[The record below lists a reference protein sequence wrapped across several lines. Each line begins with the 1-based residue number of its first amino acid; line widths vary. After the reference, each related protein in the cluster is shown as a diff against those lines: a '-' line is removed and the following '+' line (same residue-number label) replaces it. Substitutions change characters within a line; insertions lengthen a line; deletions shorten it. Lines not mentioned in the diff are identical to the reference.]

1 MVPKAIAGLIL
12 GIFLAATG
20 GAMAQDASTRVL
32 VPDAP
37 GGSALVSGCYQADR
51 ILYGANRLTFCL
63 ERRGSYSVR
72 GQGGVRCEG
81 RLDWRASGRDVTID
95 LRRQSCSG
103 GMAWAAAT
111 ITCRPRGLIDL
122 IISEIFKNQ
131 TQNNGRVMVPDN
143 PQVGS
148 LRCTYR
154 PTVPGAP
161 NTSFVARRI

>member
-1 MVPKAIAGLIL
+1 MAWSRIVGLAVGL
-12 GIFLAATG
+12 FLSLAG
-20 GAMAQDASTRVL
+20 GALAQDASTMVL

-37 GGSALVSGCYQADR
+37 GGGALVAGCYQADR
-51 ILYGANRLTFCL
+51 ALYGANRFSFCL

-72 GQGGVRCEG
+72 AQGARCEG
-81 RLDWRASGRDVTID
+81 RLGWRVSGRDVTID

-122 IISEIFKNQ
+122 ILSEIFKGQ
-131 TQNNGRVMVPDN
+131 GQGSERVLVPDR

-161 NTSFVARRI
+161 NMTFVARRY

>member
-1 MVPKAIAGLIL
+1 MALRKIFGLAL
-12 GIFLAATG
+12 GIFLSLAA
-20 GAMAQDASTRVL
+20 GASAQDASTMVL

-37 GGSALVSGCYQADR
+37 GGSAVVSGCYQADR
-51 ILYGANRLTFCL
+51 ALYGASRFSFCL

-72 GQGGVRCEG
+72 AQGVRCEG
-81 RLDWRASGRDVTID
+81 RLDWRASGRDVTME

-122 IISEIFKNQ
+122 ILSEIFKGQ
-131 TQNNGRVMVPDN
+131 TQGNERVLVPDR

-161 NTSFVARRI
+161 NLTFVARRT

>member
-1 MVPKAIAGLIL
+1 MTSRTIIGLVL
-12 GIFLAATG
+12 GLFLGLAG
-20 GAMAQDASTRVL
+20 GATAQDASTMVL

-51 ILYGANRLTFCL
+51 ALYGANRFSFCL

-72 GQGGVRCEG
+72 AQGVRCEG

-103 GMAWAAAT
+103 RMAWAAAT

-122 IISEIFKNQ
+122 ILSEIFKNQ
-131 TQNNGRVMVPDN
+131 GQNNERVLVPDR

-154 PTVPGAP
+154 PSVPGTP
-161 NTSFVARRI
+161 NATFVARRM

>member
-1 MVPKAIAGLIL
+1 MVSRSIAGWIVGL
-12 GIFLAATG
+12 FLVLTS

-37 GGSALVSGCYQADR
+37 GGSALVAGCYQADR
-51 ILYGANRLTFCL
+51 NLYGANRLTFCL

-72 GQGGVRCEG
+72 GQGVRCEG

-122 IISEIFKNQ
+122 ILSEIFKNQ
-131 TQNNGRVMVPDN
+131 TQNNERVLVPDH

-154 PTVPGAP
+154 PTVPGAR
-161 NTSFVARRI
+161 NATFVARRI

>member
-1 MVPKAIAGLIL
+1 MMSKSLAGWIVGL
-12 GIFLAATG
+12 FLLLTG
-20 GAMAQDASTRVL
+20 GALAQDASTRVL

-37 GGSALVSGCYQADR
+37 GGSAVVAGCYQADR
-51 ILYGANRLTFCL
+51 NLYGANRLTFCL
-63 ERRGSYSVR
+63 ERRGNYSVR
-72 GQGGVRCEG
+72 GQGVRCEG

-122 IISEIFKNQ
+122 ILSEIFKNQ
-131 TQNNGRVMVPDN
+131 TQNNGRVLVPDH

-161 NTSFVARRI
+161 NATFVARRL